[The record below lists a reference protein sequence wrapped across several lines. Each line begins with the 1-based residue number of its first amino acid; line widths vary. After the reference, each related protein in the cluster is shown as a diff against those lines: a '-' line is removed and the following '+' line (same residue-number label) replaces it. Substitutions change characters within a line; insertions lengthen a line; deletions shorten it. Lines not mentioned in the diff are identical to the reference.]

1 MITLKYGNEFDEQ
14 DLVAFIEATGRKY
27 IVQGQRNVR
36 FKDHMK
42 PQSLDVWLRNT
53 FPTRRD
59 TRLAEN
65 SVLDALVG
73 TRKFEVV
80 KEVCPD
86 SGRPCKSI
94 RLI

>member
-1 MITLKYGNEFDEQ
+1 MITLKYGNEFDEE
-14 DLVAFIEATGRKY
+14 DLVAFIGASGRRY
-27 IVQGQRNVR
+27 IVQGQRNV
-36 FKDHMK
+36 KLADHMK

-53 FPTRRD
+53 FSTRQD

-73 TRKFEVV
+73 TGKFEVV